1 MAKTNSGFL
10 DGALTMINALS
21 LLDRQNKPRRPSIRR
36 TITRRQ
42 VYDAKRGKIIT
53 LTTET
58 ISGTKE
64 Y

>member
-1 MAKTNSGFL
+1 MAKSNASFF
-10 DGALTMINALS
+10 DGALTVMNALA

-36 TITRRQ
+36 TVTRKQ

-58 ISGTKE
+58 LSGYKE

>member
-1 MAKTNSGFL
+1 MAKSSGFF
-10 DGALTMINALS
+10 DGALTMLNAIA
-21 LLDRQNKPRRPSIRR
+21 LLEKTENKPRRPTIRR

>member
-1 MAKTNSGFL
+1 MAKTNSGFF
-10 DGALTMINALS
+10 DGALTMLNAIA
-21 LLDRQNKPRRPSIRR
+21 LLDQQSKPRRPSIRR

-58 ISGTKE
+58 ITGTKE

>member
-1 MAKTNSGFL
+1 MAKTNSGFF
-10 DGALTMINALS
+10 DGALTMLNAIA
-21 LLDRQNKPRRPSIRR
+21 LLDQQSKPRRPTLRR

>member
-21 LLDRQNKPRRPSIRR
+21 LFERHNKRRRPTIKR
-36 TITRRQ
+36 TVSHRQ

-53 LTTET
+53 LTTDT
-58 ISGTKE
+58 ITGTKE

>member
-1 MAKTNSGFL
+1 MTKTNTGFL
-10 DGALTMINALS
+10 DGALTVINALS
-21 LLDRQNKPRRPSIRR
+21 LLDRQSKPRRPSIRR

>member
-1 MAKTNSGFL
+1 MAKSNTSFF
-10 DGALTMINALS
+10 DGALTVMNALA
-21 LLDRQNKPRRPSIRR
+21 LLDRQSRPRRPSVRR

-58 ISGTKE
+58 ISGYKE

>member
-1 MAKTNSGFL
+1 MAKSNASFF
-10 DGALTMINALS
+10 DGALTVMNALA

-36 TITRRQ
+36 TVTRRQ

-58 ISGTKE
+58 ISGYKE

>member
-1 MAKTNSGFL
+1 MAKSGSGFFE
-10 DGALTMINALS
+10 GALTVMNALA
-21 LLDRQNKPRRPSIRR
+21 LFDRQNKPRRPSVRR
-36 TITRRQ
+36 TITHRQ

-58 ISGTKE
+58 ISGYKE

>member
-1 MAKTNSGFL
+1 MAKTNSGFF
-10 DGALTMINALS
+10 DGALTMLNAIA
-21 LLDRQNKPRRPSIRR
+21 LLDRQSRPRRPTIRR

-58 ISGTKE
+58 ITGSKE